1 MTDSEKNK
9 QQGSPLG
16 WLLAHAGS
24 GRGKFIASTVLAAA
38 GVACQIVPYLCAAGM
53 ITALMAGDRKI
64 DTYLPLFVWMCVFW
78 ILRVL
83 LHYIST
89 TLSHRATFEALG
101 NIKRLCLEKLA
112 RMPLGAV
119 QDTPSGTW
127 KNIIMERVDSTE
139 TILAHILPEFTSN
152 ILGSLILFVMILV
165 LDWRMALV
173 SLIVLPVGM
182 LLFMGMFLGYQ
193 ENYDRTVRATGE
205 LNNVSVEYIN
215 GIEVIKVFGRVR
227 GAYERFAA
235 AAKENAESYISW
247 MRKSNFFFCFSYNVM
262 PATLLTVLPIG
273 CLFVKN
279 GSLSAD
285 AFVTVILLSAAM
297 ITPIIT
303 CLSYTDDMAV
313 MGTVVGQVQELLE
326 APEMERPSEPVKEGE
341 ARGDSEPTRADAAQ
355 KDAAAYDIRLRNV
368 HFRYK
373 EEEVLHGIDMEIPQG
388 SFTALVGPSGSGKS
402 TIARLIASLWDVTDG
417 QITIG
422 GRDIRE
428 IPAGICADMISY
440 VSQDNYLF
448 DMSVRENIRLGR
460 SDATNEDVEEAARAC
475 GCHDF
480 ILQLEHGYDTVAGSF
495 GGHLSGGE
503 KQRICIARAM
513 LKGAP
518 IIILDEATA
527 YTDPE
532 NEALIQAS
540 VAKLVKGKTL
550 IVIAHRLSTVQ
561 DADRIY
567 VIEDGSIAASGTH
580 RQLLEDSPLYRT
592 MWEAHISVKDHSGEG
607 SDSKVNDG
615 ETNDSEADDSEGRA
629 KA

>member
-1 MTDSEKNK
+1 MTDSGQKK
-9 QQGSPLG
+9 QGESPLG
-16 WLLAHAGS
+16 WLLAHSGS
-24 GRGKFIASTVLAAA
+24 GKGKFVASVVLAAA
-38 GVACQIVPYLCAAGM
+38 GVACQIVPYVCAARI
-53 ITALMAGDRKI
+53 ITALMAGSTDKGV
-64 DTYLPLFVWMCVFW
+64 YLRLFMWMSIFW

-89 TLSHRATFEALG
+89 TLAHRATFEALA

-119 QDTPSGTW
+119 RDTPSGTW

-139 TILAHILPEFTSN
+139 TIMAHILPEFTSN
-152 ILGSLILFVMILV
+152 ILGSLILLVMVFI

-193 ENYDRTVRATGE
+193 ENYDRTVNATNN

-215 GIEVIKVFGRVR
+215 GIEVIKVFGRVK

-235 AAKENAESYISW
+235 AARENADSYISW
-247 MRKSNFFFCFSYNVM
+247 MRKSNVFFCFSYNIL
-262 PATLLTVLPIG
+262 PATLITVLPIG

-279 GSLSAD
+279 GSLEPD
-285 AFVTVILLSAAM
+285 TFVTIILLAAAM

-313 MGTVVGQVQELLE
+313 MGTVVGQVQEILD
-326 APEMERPSEPVKEGE
+326 APEMVRPQTDETS
-341 ARGDSEPTRADAAQ
+341 GDITS
-355 KDAAAYDIRLRNV
+355 YDISLRNV
-368 HFRYK
+368 HFSYK
-373 EEEVLHGIDMEIPQG
+373 EKEVLHGINLDIPQG
-388 SFTALVGPSGSGKS
+388 SFAALVGPSGSGKS
-402 TIARLIASLWDVTDG
+402 TIARLIASLWDVSDG
-417 QITIG
+417 QISVG

-428 IPAGICADMISY
+428 IPADTYSDMISY

-448 DMSVRENIRLGR
+448 DETVRENIRMGR
-460 SDATNEDVEEAARAC
+460 SGATDEEVEEAARAC

-480 ILQLEHGYDTVAGSF
+480 IMQLEHGYDTAAGSS

-503 KQRICIARAM
+503 RQRICIARAM

-518 IIILDEATA
+518 IVILDEATA

-532 NEALIQAS
+532 NEALIQSS
-540 VAKLVKGKTL
+540 VAKLVEGKTL
-550 IVIAHRLSTVQ
+550 IVIAHRLSTIQ
-561 DADRIY
+561 DADQIH
-567 VIEDGSIAASGTH
+567 VIKDGNVQASGTH
-580 RQLLEDSPLYRT
+580 SELLNSSELYRN
-592 MWEAHISVKDHSGEG
+592 MWEAHISAKD
-607 SDSKVNDG
+607 K
-615 ETNDSEADDSEGRA
+615 DDAEGRSA
-629 KA
+629 E

>member
-1 MTDSEKNK
+1 M
-9 QQGSPLG
+9 
-16 WLLAHAGS
+16 WLLAHS
-24 GRGKFIASTVLAAA
+24 GRGKGKFIASVVLAAA
-38 GVACQIVPYLCAAGM
+38 GVACQIVPYLCAAGI
-53 ITALMAGDRKI
+53 ITALMAGDI
-64 DTYLPLFVWMCVFW
+64 NQATCLPLFAWMCIFW

-89 TLSHRATFEALG
+89 TLSHRATFEAIA
-101 NIKRLCLEKLA
+101 NIKKLCLEKLA

-152 ILGSLILFVMILV
+152 ILGSLILIVMVFVQ
-165 LDWRMALV
+165 DWRMALV

-182 LLFMGMFLGYQ
+182 LLFMGMFLGYR
-193 ENYDRTVRATGE
+193 ENYDRTVKATNN

-215 GIEVIKVFGRVR
+215 GIEVIKVFGRVK
-227 GAYERFAA
+227 GAFARFSAA
-235 AAKENAESYISW
+235 ARENADSYISW
-247 MRKSNFFFCFSYNVM
+247 MRQSNIFFCFSYNIL

-279 GSLSAD
+279 GSLAPD
-285 AFVTVILLSAAM
+285 TFVTVILLSAAM

-313 MGTVVGQVQELLE
+313 MGTVVGQVQALLD
-326 APEMERPSEPVKEGE
+326 APEMVRPGAEAVQAEVKTAYAGAETGTAE
-341 ARGDSEPTRADAAQ
+341 VKVAETRVMNEIPTP
-355 KDAAAYDIRLRNV
+355 YDISLQNV
-368 HFRYK
+368 RFSYK
-373 EEEVLHGIDMEIPQG
+373 EKEVLHGIDLAIPQG

-417 QITIG
+417 QITVG
-422 GRDIRE
+422 GRDIRK
-428 IPAGICADMISY
+428 IPAAEYADMVSY

-460 SDATNEDVEEAARAC
+460 SNATDEEVEAAARAC

-480 ILQLEHGYDTVAGSF
+480 ITQLEHGYDTRAGSS

-518 IIILDEATA
+518 IVILDEATA

-532 NEALIQAS
+532 NEALIQDSIAR
-540 VAKLVKGKTL
+540 LVEGKTL
-550 IVIAHRLSTVQ
+550 LVIAHRLSTIR
-561 DADRIY
+561 DADQIC
-567 VIEDGSIAASGTH
+567 VIENGAVAATGTH
-580 RQLLEDSPLYRT
+580 TQLLVDSALYHR
-592 MWEAHISVKDHSGEG
+592 MWEAHISAKDSTDE
-607 SDSKVNDG
+607 
-615 ETNDSEADDSEGRA
+615 EGRT
-629 KA
+629 KE